1 MFYATF
7 ALQSLVHKYFL
18 IALFYILRT
27 LLSYPD
33 RICLIRGNHE
43 CRQITQVYGFYG
55 IFSIYMNLLI
65 LYFRRMPSEIR
76 ISYSL
81 EILQPSV

>member
-7 ALQSLVHKYFL
+7 ALQSLVHKYNF
-18 IALFYILRT
+18 IAYFYVLNT
-27 LLSYPD
+27 VLSYPD

-55 IFSIYMNLLI
+55 TFSS
-65 LYFRRMPSEIR
+65 P
-76 ISYSL
+76 
-81 EILQPSV
+81 